1 MPKTGIRD
9 INRRHSVVVPPVTIR
24 TSGRHPIW
32 SAATPGT
39 RAEPRQARG
48 NGGCRTSIVHVFQGP
63 MPPSRLERRNPQ
75 ARARQTSDASTAGG

>member
-48 NGGCRTSIVHVFQGP
+48 NGGCRTSIVHVFTRP
-63 MPPSRLERRNPQ
+63 
-75 ARARQTSDASTAGG
+75 DAAIAP